1 MRALALACCLFG
13 FAAHAQEDCAL
24 AAADLHPQFA
34 AKLPAGFK
42 LVSSKKDKRLV
53 TEVLKTPT
61 GFEVTLEFGG
71 CEHVEYSLSIT
82 GNTLTP
88 KTVGSELVA
97 VSRRV
102 LPTLPMRKDATASP
116 ALLLKAIDEANIA
129 IVPTDLPCGDATC
142 RLSLETAP
150 VKEAKKPKPAK
161 KSKKPAKPEKPEEE
175 KPAGGLLKLSYDLA
189 L

>member
-1 MRALALACCLFG
+1 MVTAMRLLTLACSLTALV
-13 FAAHAQEDCAL
+13 AAAQEDCTL
-24 AAADLHPQFA
+24 AAADVHPQFA

-42 LVSSKKDKRLV
+42 LLSSKKDKRQV
-53 TEVLKTPT
+53 TEVLKTPA

-71 CEHVEYSLSIT
+71 CEHVAYSFSIT

-97 VSRRV
+97 VARRV
-102 LPTLPMRKDATASP
+102 LPTLPMRKDATANP

-129 IVPTDLPCGDATC
+129 IVPTELPCGDATC

-150 VKEAKKPKPAK
+150 VKDVKKPKKGKKAK
-161 KSKKPAKPEKPEEE
+161 APEAEKP
-175 KPAGGLLKLSYDLA
+175 PGGLLKLSYDFA

>member
-1 MRALALACCLFG
+1 MRALALACCLLASATF
-13 FAAHAQEDCAL
+13 AQEDCAL

-42 LVSSKKDKRLV
+42 LVSSKKDKRLL

-61 GFEVTLEFGG
+61 GFEVTLQLGG
-71 CEHVEYSLSIT
+71 CAHVEYSLAIT

-97 VSRRV
+97 ISRRV
-102 LPTLPMRKDATASP
+102 LPTLPMRKDATVNP
-116 ALLLKAIDEANIA
+116 ALFLKAIDDANIA
-129 IVPTDLPCGDATC
+129 IVPTELPCGDATC
-142 RLSLETAP
+142 RLSLEAAP

-161 KSKKPAKPEKPEEE
+161 KPKKPARPEEE
-175 KPAGGLLKLSYDLA
+175 KPPAGLLKLSYDLA